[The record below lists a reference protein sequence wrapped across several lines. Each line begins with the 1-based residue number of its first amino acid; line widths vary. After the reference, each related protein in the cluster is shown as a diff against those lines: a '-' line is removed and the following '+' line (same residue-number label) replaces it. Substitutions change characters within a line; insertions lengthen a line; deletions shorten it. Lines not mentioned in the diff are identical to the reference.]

1 LNDGA
6 DIRGSPKRD
15 LLLKESRKMLAK
27 IVFVGIVLLGG
38 SIVSAEPTVGQ
49 GAVYQGTW
57 KTTNRKLDGT
67 MTCVVTPVA
76 SEKWKGR
83 FYGTWQGVDFD
94 YTVDMLGPADKL
106 CGTATIDGA
115 SYEWKGWIRGDTF
128 KTNFGGDRYTGSFEL
143 KKTKAIAPAVVK

>member
-1 LNDGA
+1 M
-6 DIRGSPKRD
+6 P
-15 LLLKESRKMLAK
+15 AK
-27 IVFVGIVLLGG
+27 IALAVIVCFGA
-38 SIVSAEPTVGQ
+38 SIAHAETM
-49 GAVYQGTW
+49 VYQGTW

-94 YTVDMLGPADKL
+94 YTVDMLGPPDKL
-106 CGTATIDGA
+106 HGTATIDGA
-115 SYEWKGWIRGDTF
+115 AYEWKGWMKGDTF

-143 KKTKAIAPAVVK
+143 QKKKKSAAPAVTPALAK